1 MLKGTILIGNHNLS
15 DLRNV
20 PITPTPL
27 DETFYLLYI
36 FILKWNIMKNLNEE
50 VNKIKHLFNYKKGD
64 VKKVLNEGTTMSG
77 CEDCIKDA
85 LGEYFEDLYN
95 DVRDILSSEGFS
107 DKEILEKI
115 SSLISSNLPHSSTP
129 DFNDIS
135 VMSIGIEDTILDCRT
150 DCEEI
155 GGVVR
160 PSGYENISDIKP
172 DDL

>member
-1 MLKGTILIGNHNLS
+1 
-15 DLRNV
+15 
-20 PITPTPL
+20 
-27 DETFYLLYI
+27 
-36 FILKWNIMKNLNEE
+36 MKNLNEE

-115 SSLISSNLPHSSTP
+115 SSLISSNLPHPSTP
-129 DFNDIS
+129 DFDVIFNT
-135 VMSIGIEDTILDCRT
+135 IGIEDAILDCRT

-155 GGVVR
+155 GGGVR
-160 PSGYENISDIKP
+160 PSGYKNIPDIKP